1 MVGINEDGKCEGA
14 KIIERW
20 GCEKEGGVS
29 ERKGGGELVRAFPQT
44 ASIFFLLNDKLIML
58 VCSNKLICFSD
69 KNFRDFGK

>member
-1 MVGINEDGKCEGA
+1 M
-14 KIIERW
+14 
-20 GCEKEGGVS
+20 GVS